1 MSTKIENAPKLKED
15 EETKNNDTISSEE
28 ENSENGD
35 GDQNDS
41 PKNNLAS
48 FVTTPY
54 ERVLSIINEAKA
66 FILSVSSTQQNLIN
80 GLEWAI
86 KIISS
91 HNLYTYE
98 FKEHEDTEDFK
109 QFVQF
114 VNSYNDVI
122 PTNKKPTGKK
132 SFLISSLDL
141 KRPSALKYAI
151 NIPIHNQIQ
160 KIEEEKNDEQSS
172 DIINNEKIKD
182 NPINIKKDNKDKNNK
197 MVLNTD
203 TNVKIKEIK
212 NKILN
217 KNNFETNKKNE
228 NKNNIKNKFNKHN
241 NTQTVLRNVNKN
253 KKETFSKLEKSENS
267 KIQKSAS
274 KINKSTRNFSF
285 RPEKKIKPL
294 SPIRQLKKTTK
305 NIITEKNITNTE
317 NNIAKSEK
325 KSTKTESNICNTE
338 KNINANDNI
347 LTPKEETKACS
358 HIKTHSSMDLSKS
371 TQIETD
377 NYKPSKSS
385 KVLKTFN
392 RLKSESFPVKSFNFL
407 KDDDKLEESPLNKS
421 FTKYSSNL
429 IENALIDINY
439 PPSRIL
445 EKTFNIFELKE
456 IIGQDNVLPIM
467 GKVILDSF
475 GLYSDD
481 IISTEKLDPFLVSIS
496 NQYHK
501 TTLYH
506 NSMHGADVT
515 QSLCLYFLNSNAE
528 EICQSLILDL
538 LGILIAAL
546 GHDLGHPGLTNPF
559 HINSSSEL
567 AITYNDVSCL
577 ENFHAST
584 LFKTIRNPDT
594 DIFEKL
600 SVQDYKAIR
609 KRMIGN
615 ILATDMVNHG
625 KIMTLIKSRIAI
637 NKAENKTK
645 FELLSGNEK
654 TKYEEQQSLFD
665 FLIHAADLAHN
676 TKLFNISL
684 KWVELLSE
692 EFWLQGDKEKSMNL
706 PVSFLCDRD
715 NYNIPQ
721 SQVGFI
727 KGFIIPT
734 FDCLV
739 DIFPSLKFTM
749 NNAKTNLKKWEKLA
763 SKGRL
768 KGWTPEKTKQVNYK
782 KKMILFS
789 SISSLNENNN
799 INIKSPMHKRKSGNV
814 NSLSHALQVKDAIK
828 ENNKENQEKNE
839 KKNKNAKNKVQRPNI
854 ILKSKNHDKKVN
866 LHKFQKFK

>member
-1 MSTKIENAPKLKED
+1 MQNQPKTKIITQEIPEEEN
-15 EETKNNDTISSEE
+15 KNTDLASEEE
-28 ENSENGD
+28 ENSENP
-35 GDQNDS
+35 DQDDS
-41 PKNNLAS
+41 PKMNLAS
-48 FVTTPY
+48 FITTPY
-54 ERVLSIINEAKA
+54 ERVLSIINEAKT
-66 FILSVSSTQQNLIN
+66 FILSVSSTQQELIK

-86 KIISS
+86 KVISS
-91 HNLYTYE
+91 HNLYAYE
-98 FKEHEDTEDFK
+98 LKDQEISKENEQSEDFK

-122 PTNKKPTGKK
+122 PTNKKQTGKGK
-132 SFLISSLDL
+132 SFLISSLNL
-141 KRPSALKYAI
+141 KRPSAFKYS
-151 NIPIHNQIQ
+151 IH
-160 KIEEEKNDEQSS
+160 KVEEEKEEKNEEDN
-172 DIINNEKIKD
+172 IINKNNEEKNSNAKNKINNNNNKD
-182 NPINIKKDNKDKNNK
+182 NNGKLTKSFQKLRNTGKNNK
-197 MVLNTD
+197 
-203 TNVKIKEIK
+203 KFIK
-212 NKILN
+212 LD
-217 KNNFETNKKNE
+217 
-228 NKNNIKNKFNKHN
+228 
-241 NTQTVLRNVNKN
+241 
-253 KKETFSKLEKSENS
+253 KSENS
-267 KIQKSAS
+267 KTQKVT
-274 KINKSTRNFSF
+274 KINNKSN
-285 RPEKKIKPL
+285 KKIKPL
-294 SPIRQLKKTTK
+294 SPIRAYRK
-305 NIITEKNITNTE
+305 NFIE
-317 NNIAKSEK
+317 
-325 KSTKTESNICNTE
+325 
-338 KNINANDNI
+338 NI
-347 LTPKEETKACS
+347 LTPKLVKEKEKEKEEKLEKKLSQSLPKNIMEKEKEKEIQKPQKA
-358 HIKTHSSMDLSKS
+358 IKTFKRMKTVSIGVKHAPNTFNAFKKEKSSN
-371 TQIETD
+371 IET
-377 NYKPSKSS
+377 SS
-385 KVLKTFN
+385 
-392 RLKSESFPVKSFNFL
+392 
-407 KDDDKLEESPLNKS
+407 LNKS

-429 IENALIDINY
+429 LENALMDINY
-439 PPSRIL
+439 PPSRII

-496 NQYHK
+496 NQYFK

-528 EICQSLILDL
+528 EICQSLVLDL

-577 ENFHAST
+577 ENFHASK
-584 LFKTIRNPDT
+584 LFRTIRNPET

-600 SVQDYKAIR
+600 SVQDYKTIR

-615 ILATDMVNHG
+615 ILATDMANHG
-625 KIMTLIKSRIAI
+625 KIMTVIKSRIAI

-654 TKYEEQQSLFD
+654 TKFEEQQSLFD

-715 NYNIPQ
+715 DYNIPQ

-739 DIFPSLKFTM
+739 NIFPSLKYSLD
-749 NNAKTNLKKWEKLA
+749 NGKTNLKKWEKLA
-763 SKGRL
+763 SKGRK

-789 SISSLNENNN
+789 AISSINENNE
-799 INIKSPMHKRKSGNV
+799 KVFKRRSGNV
-814 NSLSHALQVKDAIK
+814 NSLSHAFAVKENVKDANLK
-828 ENNKENQEKNE
+828 EIQEKSVD
-839 KKNKNAKNKVQRPNI
+839 KKFVMAKDGKSKIHKPNI
-854 ILKSKNHDKKVN
+854 IIKNKNHDKKVN
-866 LHKFQKFK
+866 IHKLQKFK

>member
-1 MSTKIENAPKLKED
+1 MASNIEDPTKENLEEEFKNIE
-15 EETKNNDTISSEE
+15 TISSEE
-28 ENSENGD
+28 EISENA
-35 GDQNDS
+35 DQNDS
-41 PKNNLAS
+41 PKNNIAS
-48 FVTTPY
+48 LITTPY

-66 FILSVSSTQQNLIN
+66 FILSVSSTQQNLVD

-86 KIISS
+86 KVISS

-98 FKEHEDTEDFK
+98 LKDHEENEDFK
-109 QFVQF
+109 QFQQF

-122 PTNKKPTGKK
+122 DIGKKPNEKK
-132 SFLISSLDL
+132 SFLVSSLNL
-141 KRPSALKYAI
+141 KRPNSFKYSL
-151 NIPIHNQIQ
+151 HR
-160 KIEEEKNDEQSS
+160 KEKEKEKEIEEEKDEDEEKNDKDKIDNIQS
-172 DIINNEKIKD
+172 N
-182 NPINIKKDNKDKNNK
+182 NPINTKILENNKDNKED
-197 MVLNTD
+197 
-203 TNVKIKEIK
+203 KIKSAEQNSKGK
-212 NKILN
+212 NTKI
-217 KNNFETNKKNE
+217 E
-228 NKNNIKNKFNKHN
+228 NKNNNNNKSNNIKSKFFKGSNNNIKNN
-241 NTQTVLRNVNKN
+241 NTQPTTVKNVVKN
-253 KKETFSKLEKSENS
+253 NMKKLLSKLEKSENS
-267 KIQKSAS
+267 KTEKNAKIKVKETSAFPKS
-274 KINKSTRNFSF
+274 
-285 RPEKKIKPL
+285 EKKNKIKAISPIKQLKKNIDNININTNVKPL
-294 SPIRQLKKTTK
+294 SPKI
-305 NIITEKNITNTE
+305 EF
-317 NNIAKSEK
+317 KS
-325 KSTKTESNICNTE
+325 KSQIQGF
-338 KNINANDNI
+338 NINN
-347 LTPKEETKACS
+347 
-358 HIKTHSSMDLSKS
+358 
-371 TQIETD
+371 
-377 NYKPSKSS
+377 SKSS
-385 KVLKTFN
+385 KVIKTFN
-392 RLKSESFPVKSFNFL
+392 RIKPEKISIKSSTGISNILKEENFQNF
-407 KDDDKLEESPLNKS
+407 ENIVLNKS
-421 FTKYSSNL
+421 FSKYSSNL
-429 IENALIDINY
+429 IESALTDINY
-439 PPSRIL
+439 PLGRIL

-481 IISTEKLDPFLVSIS
+481 IISTEKLDPFLVSVS
-496 NQYHK
+496 NQYLK

-528 EICQSLILDL
+528 EICQSLVLDL
-538 LGILIAAL
+538 LGILISAL
-546 GHDLGHPGLTNPF
+546 GHDLAHPGLTNPF

-577 ENFHAST
+577 ENFHTST
-584 LFKTIRNPDT
+584 LFRTIRKPET

-600 SVQDYKAIR
+600 SVPDYKAIR

-615 ILATDMVNHG
+615 ILATDMANHG

-654 TKYEEQQSLFD
+654 TKFEEQQSLFD

-684 KWVELLSE
+684 KWVELLTE

-715 NYNIPQ
+715 DYNIPQ

-739 DIFPSLKFTM
+739 DIFPTLKFTM
-749 NNAKTNLKKWEKLA
+749 NNAKTNLKRWERLV

-789 SISSLNENNN
+789 AILSNNEKNNVVN
-799 INIKSPMHKRKSGNV
+799 KTMFKRKSGNV
-814 NSLSHALQVKDAIK
+814 NSLSHALQVKEERK
-828 ENNKENQEKNE
+828 ENNKENPNE
-839 KKNKNAKNKVQRPNI
+839 KAEKKIKDGKNKIQRPNI
-854 ILKSKNHDKKVN
+854 IMKRKNNDKKVN
-866 LHKFQKFK
+866 IQRFNKFK

>member
-1 MSTKIENAPKLKED
+1 MKTDLDDNTKEKFQ
-15 EETKNNDTISSEE
+15 EETKQIESISSED
-28 ENSENGD
+28 ENSENN
-35 GDQNDS
+35 DQNDN

-48 FVTTPY
+48 FITTPY

-66 FILSVSSTQQNLIN
+66 FILSESSTQQNLVK

-86 KIISS
+86 KVISS

-98 FKEHEDTEDFK
+98 LKDHEENEEYK

-114 VNSYNDVI
+114 MNSYNDVI
-122 PTNKKPTGKK
+122 PTLKKPIGKK
-132 SFLISSLDL
+132 SFLFSSLYL
-141 KRPSALKYAI
+141 KRPTTFKYSI
-151 NIPIHNQIQ
+151 N
-160 KIEEEKNDEQSS
+160 KIEEEKQGDES
-172 DIINNEKIKD
+172 DDKIDKDKNKKINE
-182 NPINIKKDNKDKNNK
+182 NPINKDKNNNVNTTPNK
-197 MVLNTD
+197 KEIINTD
-203 TNVKIKEIK
+203 VNTA
-212 NKILN
+212 N
-217 KNNFETNKKNE
+217 KNNKEEKK
-228 NKNNIKNKFNKHN
+228 NKNNNKATKKKTELQEIRNKFFKNNINNLNNNNINKEI
-241 NTQTVLRNVNKN
+241 LRNLPKNNKQM
-253 KKETFSKLEKSENS
+253 KKLEKSENS
-267 KIQKSAS
+267 KTQKSSKNQAS
-274 KINKSTRNFSF
+274 QNNLPRS
-285 RPEKKIKPL
+285 EKKAKPL
-294 SPIRQLKKTTK
+294 SPIRQTKKS
-305 NIITEKNITNTE
+305 E
-317 NNIAKSEK
+317 NNV
-325 KSTKTESNICNTE
+325 
-338 KNINANDNI
+338 
-347 LTPKEETKACS
+347 LTPKSE
-358 HIKTHSSMDLSKS
+358 IKTKPFFSPNPKKTQSSK
-371 TQIETD
+371 EN
-377 NYKPSKSS
+377 NYFPKSS
-385 KVLKTFN
+385 KNIKTFHKMQT
-392 RLKSESFPVKSFNFL
+392 LKIPSKKLSEENPIN
-407 KDDDKLEESPLNKS
+407 LEEIPLNRS
-421 FTKYSSNL
+421 FTHYSSNL

-439 PPSRIL
+439 PPGRII

-475 GLYSDD
+475 GLYSDE
-481 IISTEKLDPFLVSIS
+481 IISKEKLDPFLVSIS
-496 NQYHK
+496 NQYYK

-528 EICQSLILDL
+528 EICQSLVLDL
-538 LGILIAAL
+538 LGILISAL

-577 ENFHAST
+577 ENFHASK
-584 LFKTIRNPDT
+584 LFRTIRNPET

-600 SVQDYKAIR
+600 SVQDYKTIR

-615 ILATDMVNHG
+615 ILATDMANHG

-654 TKYEEQQSLFD
+654 TKFEEQQSLFD

-727 KGFIIPT
+727 RGFIIPT
-734 FDCLV
+734 FDCLI

-749 NNAKTNLKKWEKLA
+749 DNAKTNLKKWEKLVC
-763 SKGRL
+763 KGRL

-789 SISSLNENNN
+789 AISSISENNN
-799 INIKSPMHKRKSGNV
+799 SNNIKMLKRKSGNV
-814 NSLSHALQVKDAIK
+814 NSLSHALQVKENNTK
-828 ENNKENQEKNE
+828 ENNKDITQNEKGD
-839 KKNKNAKNKVQRPNI
+839 KKNKDGKNKMQRPNI
-854 ILKSKNHDKKVN
+854 IMKSKNHDKKIN
-866 LHKFQKFK
+866 LHRLQKFK

>member
-1 MSTKIENAPKLKED
+1 MKTDLDDNTKEKFQ
-15 EETKNNDTISSEE
+15 EETKQIESISSED
-28 ENSENGD
+28 ENSENN
-35 GDQNDS
+35 DQNDN

-48 FVTTPY
+48 FITTPY

-66 FILSVSSTQQNLIN
+66 FILSVSSSQQNLVK

-86 KIISS
+86 KVISS

-98 FKEHEDTEDFK
+98 LKDHEENEEYK

-114 VNSYNDVI
+114 MNSYNDVI
-122 PTNKKPTGKK
+122 PTLKKPIGKK
-132 SFLISSLDL
+132 SFLFSSLYL
-141 KRPSALKYAI
+141 KRPTTFKYSI
-151 NIPIHNQIQ
+151 N
-160 KIEEEKNDEQSS
+160 KIEEEKQGDES
-172 DIINNEKIKD
+172 DDKIDKDKNKKINE
-182 NPINIKKDNKDKNNK
+182 NPINKDKNNNVNTTPNK
-197 MVLNTD
+197 KEIINTD
-203 TNVKIKEIK
+203 VNTA
-212 NKILN
+212 N
-217 KNNFETNKKNE
+217 KNNKEEKK
-228 NKNNIKNKFNKHN
+228 NKNNNKATKKKTKLQEIRNKFFKNNINNLNNNNINKEI
-241 NTQTVLRNVNKN
+241 LRNLPKNNKQM
-253 KKETFSKLEKSENS
+253 KKLEKSENS
-267 KIQKSAS
+267 KTQKSSKNQAS
-274 KINKSTRNFSF
+274 QNNLPRS
-285 RPEKKIKPL
+285 EKKAKPL
-294 SPIRQLKKTTK
+294 SPIRQTKKS
-305 NIITEKNITNTE
+305 E
-317 NNIAKSEK
+317 NNV
-325 KSTKTESNICNTE
+325 
-338 KNINANDNI
+338 
-347 LTPKEETKACS
+347 LTPKSE
-358 HIKTHSSMDLSKS
+358 IKTKPFFSPNPKKTQSSK
-371 TQIETD
+371 EN
-377 NYKPSKSS
+377 NYFPKSS
-385 KVLKTFN
+385 KNIKTFHKMQT
-392 RLKSESFPVKSFNFL
+392 LKIPSKKLSEENPIN
-407 KDDDKLEESPLNKS
+407 LEESPLNRS
-421 FTKYSSNL
+421 FTHYSSNL

-439 PPSRIL
+439 PPGRII

-475 GLYSDD
+475 GLYSDE
-481 IISTEKLDPFLVSIS
+481 IISKEKLDPFLVSIS
-496 NQYHK
+496 NQYFK

-528 EICQSLILDL
+528 EICQSLVLDL
-538 LGILIAAL
+538 LGILISAL

-577 ENFHAST
+577 ENFHASK
-584 LFKTIRNPDT
+584 LFRTIRNPET

-600 SVQDYKAIR
+600 SVQDYKTIR

-615 ILATDMVNHG
+615 ILATDMANHG

-654 TKYEEQQSLFD
+654 TKFEEQQSLFD

-715 NYNIPQ
+715 SYNIPQ

-727 KGFIIPT
+727 RGFIIPT
-734 FDCLV
+734 FDCLI

-749 NNAKTNLKKWEKLA
+749 DNAKTNLKKWEKLVC
-763 SKGRL
+763 KGRL

-789 SISSLNENNN
+789 AISSISENNN
-799 INIKSPMHKRKSGNV
+799 SNNIKMLKRKSGNV
-814 NSLSHALQVKDAIK
+814 NSLSHALQVKENNTK
-828 ENNKENQEKNE
+828 ENNKDITQNEKGD
-839 KKNKNAKNKVQRPNI
+839 KKNKDGKNKMQRPNI
-854 ILKSKNHDKKVN
+854 IMKSKNHDKKIN
-866 LHKFQKFK
+866 LHRLQKFK

>member
-1 MSTKIENAPKLKED
+1 MQNKLIKEELNKQKEEENL
-15 EETKNNDTISSEE
+15 NNDLPSSEE
-28 ENSENGD
+28 ENSEKD
-35 GDQNDS
+35 DQEDS
-41 PKNNLAS
+41 PKMNLAS
-48 FVTTPY
+48 FITTPY

-66 FILSVSSTQQNLIN
+66 FILSVSTTQQNLIK

-86 KIISS
+86 KVISS
-91 HNLYTYE
+91 HNLYAYE
-98 FKEHEDTEDFK
+98 LKDQESSKDNEANEDFK

-122 PTNKKPTGKK
+122 PTKTNEKKGK
-132 SFLISSLDL
+132 SFLLSSNL
-141 KRPSALKYAI
+141 KRPTAFKY
-151 NIPIHNQIQ
+151 NIS
-160 KIEEEKNDEQSS
+160 KIEEEKSVIKEENIE
-172 DIINNEKIKD
+172 NE
-182 NPINIKKDNKDKNNK
+182 KDNKDDTNTKNNK
-197 MVLNTD
+197 NIED
-203 TNVKIKEIK
+203 KSSNVKIHKSKSNNDSSMNNNKITKSFQKLRNNRKSNNKLIK
-212 NKILN
+212 NDKSEFS
-217 KNNFETNKKNE
+217 KTQKTNKIVKP
-228 NKNNIKNKFNKHN
+228 
-241 NTQTVLRNVNKN
+241 T
-253 KKETFSKLEKSENS
+253 
-267 KIQKSAS
+267 
-274 KINKSTRNFSF
+274 
-285 RPEKKIKPL
+285 KKIKPF
-294 SPIRQLKKTTK
+294 SPIRNIKKTIF
-305 NIITEKNITNTE
+305 NV
-317 NNIAKSEK
+317 
-325 KSTKTESNICNTE
+325 
-338 KNINANDNI
+338 
-347 LTPKEETKACS
+347 LTPKNEKVEAKLIRATS
-358 HIKTHSSMDLSKS
+358 QGQSRERIKVEAPIQKGGKGVKS
-371 TQIETD
+371 
-377 NYKPSKSS
+377 
-385 KVLKTFN
+385 FN
-392 RLKSESFPVKSFNFL
+392 RLKTENIGGKNSLNNL
-407 KDDDKLEESPLNKS
+407 KKEKPIDFEHISLNKS

-429 IENALIDINY
+429 LENALIDINY
-439 PPSRIL
+439 PPSRII

-475 GLYSDD
+475 GLYSDE

-496 NQYHK
+496 NQYYK

-528 EICQSLILDL
+528 EICQSLVLDL

-577 ENFHAST
+577 ENFHTSK
-584 LFKTIRNPDT
+584 LFRTIRNPET

-600 SVQDYKAIR
+600 SVQDYKTIR

-615 ILATDMVNHG
+615 ILSTDMANHG
-625 KIMTLIKSRIAI
+625 KIMTVIKSRIAI

-654 TKYEEQQSLFD
+654 TKFEEQQSLFD
-665 FLIHAADLAHN
+665 FLIHSADLAHN

-715 NYNIPQ
+715 NYNIPN

-734 FDCLV
+734 FDCLIN
-739 DIFPSLKFTM
+739 IFPSLKYTM
-749 NNAKTNLKKWEKLA
+749 DNAKTNLKKWEKLA
-763 SKGRL
+763 AKGRK

-789 SISSLNENNN
+789 AINSINEYNEK
-799 INIKSPMHKRKSGNV
+799 IFKRKSGNV
-814 NSLSHALQVKDAIK
+814 NSLSHALQVKEYGKDNSEPQEK
-828 ENNKENQEKNE
+828 TEDKKNNKDG
-839 KKNKNAKNKVQRPNI
+839 KNKIKKPNI
-854 ILKSKNHDKKVN
+854 IIKNKNHDKKVSVYK
-866 LHKFQKFK
+866 LQKYK

>member
-1 MSTKIENAPKLKED
+1 MKTDLDDNTKEKFQEEMKQIE
-15 EETKNNDTISSEE
+15 TISSED
-28 ENSENGD
+28 ENSENN
-35 GDQNDS
+35 DQNDN

-48 FVTTPY
+48 FITTPY

-66 FILSVSSTQQNLIN
+66 FILSVSSTQQNLVK

-86 KIISS
+86 KVISS

-98 FKEHEDTEDFK
+98 LKDHEENEEYK

-114 VNSYNDVI
+114 MNSYNDVI
-122 PTNKKPTGKK
+122 PTLKKPIGKK
-132 SFLISSLDL
+132 SFLFSSLYL
-141 KRPSALKYAI
+141 KRPTTFKYSI
-151 NIPIHNQIQ
+151 N
-160 KIEEEKNDEQSS
+160 KIEEEKQGDES
-172 DIINNEKIKD
+172 DDKIDKDKNKKINE
-182 NPINIKKDNKDKNNK
+182 NPINKDKNNN
-197 MVLNTD
+197 VNTTPD
-203 TNVKIKEIK
+203 KKEILHTDV
-212 NKILN
+212 NTAN
-217 KNNFETNKKNE
+217 KNNKEEKK
-228 NKNNIKNKFNKHN
+228 NKNNNKATKKKTELQEIRNKFFKNNINNLNNNNINKEI
-241 NTQTVLRNVNKN
+241 LRNLPKNNKQM
-253 KKETFSKLEKSENS
+253 KKLEKSENS
-267 KIQKSAS
+267 KTQKSSKNQAS
-274 KINKSTRNFSF
+274 QNNLPRS
-285 RPEKKIKPL
+285 EKKAKPL
-294 SPIRQLKKTTK
+294 SPIRQTKKS
-305 NIITEKNITNTE
+305 E
-317 NNIAKSEK
+317 NNV
-325 KSTKTESNICNTE
+325 
-338 KNINANDNI
+338 
-347 LTPKEETKACS
+347 LTPKSE
-358 HIKTHSSMDLSKS
+358 IKTKPFFSPNPKKTQSSK
-371 TQIETD
+371 EN
-377 NYKPSKSS
+377 NYFPKSS
-385 KVLKTFN
+385 KNIKTFHKMQT
-392 RLKSESFPVKSFNFL
+392 LKIPSKKLSEENPIN
-407 KDDDKLEESPLNKS
+407 LEESPLNRS
-421 FTKYSSNL
+421 FTHYSSNL

-439 PPSRIL
+439 PPGRII

-475 GLYSDD
+475 GLYSDE
-481 IISTEKLDPFLVSIS
+481 IISKEKLDPFLVSIS
-496 NQYHK
+496 NQYYK

-528 EICQSLILDL
+528 EICQSLVLDL
-538 LGILIAAL
+538 LGILISAL

-577 ENFHAST
+577 ENFHASK
-584 LFKTIRNPDT
+584 LFRTIRNPET

-600 SVQDYKAIR
+600 SVQDYKTIR

-615 ILATDMVNHG
+615 ILATDMANHG

-654 TKYEEQQSLFD
+654 TKFEEQQSLFD

-727 KGFIIPT
+727 RGFIIPT
-734 FDCLV
+734 FDCLI

-749 NNAKTNLKKWEKLA
+749 DNAKTNLKKWEKLVC
-763 SKGRL
+763 KGRL

-789 SISSLNENNN
+789 AISSISENNN
-799 INIKSPMHKRKSGNV
+799 SNNIKMLKRKSGNV
-814 NSLSHALQVKDAIK
+814 NSLSHALQVKENNTK
-828 ENNKENQEKNE
+828 ENNKDITQNE
-839 KKNKNAKNKVQRPNI
+839 KGDKKNNKDGKSKMQRPNI
-854 ILKSKNHDKKVN
+854 IMKTKNHDKKIN
-866 LHKFQKFK
+866 LHRLQKFK

>member
-1 MSTKIENAPKLKED
+1 MQNKLIKEGLNKQKEEENL
-15 EETKNNDTISSEE
+15 NNDLPSSEE
-28 ENSENGD
+28 ENSEKD
-35 GDQNDS
+35 DQEDS
-41 PKNNLAS
+41 PKMNLAS
-48 FVTTPY
+48 FITTPY

-66 FILSVSSTQQNLIN
+66 FILSVSTTQQNLIK

-86 KIISS
+86 KVISS
-91 HNLYTYE
+91 HNLYAYE
-98 FKEHEDTEDFK
+98 LKDQESSKDNEANEDFK

-122 PTNKKPTGKK
+122 PTKTNEKKGK
-132 SFLISSLDL
+132 SFLLSSNL
-141 KRPSALKYAI
+141 KRPTAFKY
-151 NIPIHNQIQ
+151 NIS
-160 KIEEEKNDEQSS
+160 KIEEEKSVIKEENIE
-172 DIINNEKIKD
+172 NE
-182 NPINIKKDNKDKNNK
+182 KDNKDDTNTKNNK
-197 MVLNTD
+197 NIED
-203 TNVKIKEIK
+203 KSSNVKIHKSKSNNDSSMNNNKITKSFQKLRNNRKSNNKLIK
-212 NKILN
+212 NDKSEFS
-217 KNNFETNKKNE
+217 KTQKTNKIVKP
-228 NKNNIKNKFNKHN
+228 
-241 NTQTVLRNVNKN
+241 T
-253 KKETFSKLEKSENS
+253 
-267 KIQKSAS
+267 
-274 KINKSTRNFSF
+274 
-285 RPEKKIKPL
+285 KKIKPF
-294 SPIRQLKKTTK
+294 SPIRNIKKTIF
-305 NIITEKNITNTE
+305 NV
-317 NNIAKSEK
+317 
-325 KSTKTESNICNTE
+325 
-338 KNINANDNI
+338 
-347 LTPKEETKACS
+347 LTPKNEKVESKLIRATS
-358 HIKTHSSMDLSKS
+358 QGQSRERIKVEAPIQKGGKGVKS
-371 TQIETD
+371 
-377 NYKPSKSS
+377 
-385 KVLKTFN
+385 FN
-392 RLKSESFPVKSFNFL
+392 RLKTENIGGKNSLNNL
-407 KDDDKLEESPLNKS
+407 KKEKPIDFEHISLNKS

-429 IENALIDINY
+429 LENALIDINY
-439 PPSRIL
+439 PPSRII

-475 GLYSDD
+475 GLYSDE

-496 NQYHK
+496 NQYYK

-528 EICQSLILDL
+528 EICQSLVLDL

-577 ENFHAST
+577 ENFHTSK
-584 LFKTIRNPDT
+584 LFRTIRNPET

-600 SVQDYKAIR
+600 SVQDYKTIR

-615 ILATDMVNHG
+615 ILSTDMANHG
-625 KIMTLIKSRIAI
+625 KIMTVIKSRIAI

-654 TKYEEQQSLFD
+654 TKFEEQQSLFD
-665 FLIHAADLAHN
+665 FLIHSADLAHN

-715 NYNIPQ
+715 NYNIPN

-734 FDCLV
+734 FDCLIN
-739 DIFPSLKFTM
+739 IFPSLKYTM
-749 NNAKTNLKKWEKLA
+749 DNAKTNLKKWEKLA
-763 SKGRL
+763 AKGRK

-789 SISSLNENNN
+789 AINSINEYNEK
-799 INIKSPMHKRKSGNV
+799 IFKRKSGNV
-814 NSLSHALQVKDAIK
+814 NSLSHALQVKEYGKDNSEPQEK
-828 ENNKENQEKNE
+828 TEDKKNNKDG
-839 KKNKNAKNKVQRPNI
+839 KNKIKKPNI
-854 ILKSKNHDKKVN
+854 IIKNKNHDKKVSVYK
-866 LHKFQKFK
+866 LQKYK

>member
-1 MSTKIENAPKLKED
+1 MKSKTEDPTKEQFQEEMKIIE
-15 EETKNNDTISSEE
+15 TISSEE

-35 GDQNDS
+35 QNDS
-41 PKNNLAS
+41 PKNNIAS
-48 FVTTPY
+48 FITTPY
-54 ERVLSIINEAKA
+54 ERVLSIVNEAKA
-66 FILSVSSTQQNLIN
+66 FILSVSSTQQNLIK

-86 KIISS
+86 KVISS

-98 FKEHEDTEDFK
+98 LKDHEENEDFK
-109 QFVQF
+109 QFQQF

-122 PTNKKPTGKK
+122 DMNKNKGGKK
-132 SFLISSLDL
+132 SFLVSSLNL
-141 KRPSALKYAI
+141 KRPSAFKYSI
-151 NIPIHNQIQ
+151 S
-160 KIEEEKNDEQSS
+160 KIEEEKYNDKDKDKNVQNKLDKEQ
-172 DIINNEKIKD
+172 NN
-182 NPINIKKDNKDKNNK
+182 NPINISNNIKEKNNKDKE
-197 MVLNTD
+197 D
-203 TNVKIKEIK
+203 K
-212 NKILN
+212 NKKVN
-217 KNNFETNKKNE
+217 KNNEEKNSKTE
-228 NKNNIKNKFNKHN
+228 NKNSNNKNTNNKNTNIKNKLYKGNDSNHHHHSL
-241 NTQTVLRNVNKN
+241 LRNIHQKMLA
-253 KKETFSKLEKSENS
+253 KLSNTENS
-267 KIQKSAS
+267 NTQKSA
-274 KINKSTRNFSF
+274 
-285 RPEKKIKPL
+285 KIKN
-294 SPIRQLKKTTK
+294 S
-305 NIITEKNITNTE
+305 NIISKT
-317 NNIAKSEK
+317 EK
-325 KSTKTESNICNTE
+325 KSKPSSPIKQIKKNVNNININTE
-338 KNINANDNI
+338 VKA
-347 LTPKEETKACS
+347 LSPKSEFK
-358 HIKTHSSMDLSKS
+358 SKS
-371 TQIETD
+371 VIQKD
-377 NYKPSKSS
+377 NLNFSKSS
-385 KVLKTFN
+385 KVMKSFN
-392 RLKSESFPVKSFNFL
+392 PVKSDKKSRKSSTGISNIL
-407 KDDDKLEESPLNKS
+407 KEEDLVNLENIALNKS
-421 FTKYSSNL
+421 FSKYSSNL
-429 IENALIDINY
+429 IENALSDINY
-439 PPSRIL
+439 PLGRIL

-481 IISTEKLDPFLVSIS
+481 IISTEKLDPFLVSVS
-496 NQYHK
+496 NQYFK

-528 EICQSLILDL
+528 EICQSLVLDL
-538 LGILIAAL
+538 LGILISAL

-567 AITYNDVSCL
+567 AITYNDISCL
-577 ENFHAST
+577 ENFHTST
-584 LFKTIRNPDT
+584 LFRTIRKPET

-600 SVQDYKAIR
+600 SVQDYKTIR

-654 TKYEEQQSLFD
+654 TKFEEQQSLFD

-715 NYNIPQ
+715 SYNIPQ

-749 NNAKTNLKKWEKLA
+749 DNAKTNLKRWEKLV

-768 KGWTPEKTKQVNYK
+768 KGWTPEKNKQVNYK

-789 SISSLNENNN
+789 AILSKNENNSVVN
-799 INIKSPMHKRKSGNV
+799 KKMFKRKSGNV
-814 NSLSHALQVKDAIK
+814 NSLSHALQVKEEGKDNA
-828 ENNKENQEKNE
+828 NKDIQKEKNE
-839 KKNKNAKNKVQRPNI
+839 KKIRDGKNKIQKPNI
-854 ILKSKNHDKKVN
+854 IMKSKNHDKKVN
-866 LHKFQKFK
+866 IHRLSKFK

>member
-1 MSTKIENAPKLKED
+1 MQNKLIKEGLNKQKEEENL
-15 EETKNNDTISSEE
+15 NNDLPSSEE
-28 ENSENGD
+28 ENSEKD
-35 GDQNDS
+35 DQEDS
-41 PKNNLAS
+41 PKMNLAS
-48 FVTTPY
+48 FITTPY

-66 FILSVSSTQQNLIN
+66 FILSVSTTQQNLIK

-86 KIISS
+86 KVISS
-91 HNLYTYE
+91 HNLYAYE
-98 FKEHEDTEDFK
+98 LKDQESSKDNEANEDFK

-122 PTNKKPTGKK
+122 PTKTNEKKGK
-132 SFLISSLDL
+132 SFLLSSNL
-141 KRPSALKYAI
+141 KRPTAFKYNI
-151 NIPIHNQIQ
+151 N
-160 KIEEEKNDEQSS
+160 KIEEEKSVIKEENIE
-172 DIINNEKIKD
+172 NE
-182 NPINIKKDNKDKNNK
+182 KDNKDDTNTKNNK
-197 MVLNTD
+197 NIED
-203 TNVKIKEIK
+203 KSSNVKIHKSKSNNDSSMNNNKITKSFQKLRNNRKSNNKLIK
-212 NKILN
+212 NDKSEFS
-217 KNNFETNKKNE
+217 KTQKTNKIVKP
-228 NKNNIKNKFNKHN
+228 
-241 NTQTVLRNVNKN
+241 T
-253 KKETFSKLEKSENS
+253 
-267 KIQKSAS
+267 
-274 KINKSTRNFSF
+274 
-285 RPEKKIKPL
+285 KKIKPF
-294 SPIRQLKKTTK
+294 SPIRNIKKTIF
-305 NIITEKNITNTE
+305 NV
-317 NNIAKSEK
+317 
-325 KSTKTESNICNTE
+325 
-338 KNINANDNI
+338 
-347 LTPKEETKACS
+347 LTPKNEKVEAKLIRATS
-358 HIKTHSSMDLSKS
+358 QSQSRERIKVEAPIQKGGKGVKS
-371 TQIETD
+371 
-377 NYKPSKSS
+377 
-385 KVLKTFN
+385 FN
-392 RLKSESFPVKSFNFL
+392 RLKTENIGGKNNLNSLNNL
-407 KDDDKLEESPLNKS
+407 KKEKPIDFEHISLNKS

-429 IENALIDINY
+429 LENALIDINY
-439 PPSRIL
+439 PPSRII

-475 GLYSDD
+475 GLYSDE

-496 NQYHK
+496 NQYYK

-528 EICQSLILDL
+528 EICQSLVLDL

-577 ENFHAST
+577 ENFHTSK
-584 LFKTIRNPDT
+584 LFRTIRNPET

-600 SVQDYKAIR
+600 SVQDYKTIR

-615 ILATDMVNHG
+615 ILSTDMANHG
-625 KIMTLIKSRIAI
+625 KIMTVIKSRIAI

-654 TKYEEQQSLFD
+654 TKFEEQQSLFD
-665 FLIHAADLAHN
+665 FLIHSADLAHN

-715 NYNIPQ
+715 NYNIPN

-734 FDCLV
+734 FDCLIN
-739 DIFPSLKFTM
+739 IFPSLKYTM
-749 NNAKTNLKKWEKLA
+749 DNAKTNLKKWEKLA
-763 SKGRL
+763 AKGRK

-789 SISSLNENNN
+789 AINSINEYNEK
-799 INIKSPMHKRKSGNV
+799 IFKRKSGNV
-814 NSLSHALQVKDAIK
+814 NSLSHALQVKEYGKDNSEPQEK
-828 ENNKENQEKNE
+828 TEDKKNNKDG
-839 KKNKNAKNKVQRPNI
+839 KNKIKKPNI
-854 ILKSKNHDKKVN
+854 IIKNKNHDKKVSVYK
-866 LHKFQKFK
+866 LQKYK

>member
-1 MSTKIENAPKLKED
+1 MQNKMNKKVSEKENQ
-15 EETKNNDTISSEE
+15 EEENKNGEIPSSDE
-28 ENSENGD
+28 ENSENSNQD
-35 GDQNDS
+35 DS
-41 PKNNLAS
+41 PKVNIAS
-48 FVTTPY
+48 FITTPY
-54 ERVLSIINEAKA
+54 ERVLSIINEAKT
-66 FILSVSSTQQNLIN
+66 FILSVSSSQQTLIK

-86 KIISS
+86 KVISS

-98 FKEHEDTEDFK
+98 LKEQEIPKDNEQSEDFK

-122 PTNKKPTGKK
+122 DTKQNVNINKGKGQ
-132 SFLISSLDL
+132 SFLISSLNL
-141 KRPSALKYAI
+141 KRPSALKFNSHKVEEI
-151 NIPIHNQIQ
+151 KEKPNEENKEKDNSIRNSDDT
-160 KIEEEKNDEQSS
+160 KNKNNEEKN
-172 DIINNEKIKD
+172 IN
-182 NPINIKKDNKDKNNK
+182 KKTKLNTGNTEVGKNQTTKSFQKLRNAAKKNNK
-197 MVLNTD
+197 
-203 TNVKIKEIK
+203 II
-212 NKILN
+212 
-217 KNNFETNKKNE
+217 
-228 NKNNIKNKFNKHN
+228 
-241 NTQTVLRNVNKN
+241 
-253 KKETFSKLEKSENS
+253 KLEKTENS
-267 KIQKSAS
+267 KTQ
-274 KINKSTRNFSF
+274 KINKSIRTSN
-285 RPEKKIKPL
+285 KKIKPF
-294 SPIRQLKKTTK
+294 SPIRAIKKNIYNVLTPTHEKNEAKIKDKKLSQSVTRDFLKKENK
-305 NIITEKNITNTE
+305 EMNI
-317 NNIAKSEK
+317 
-325 KSTKTESNICNTE
+325 
-338 KNINANDNI
+338 
-347 LTPKEETKACS
+347 PKET
-358 HIKTHSSMDLSKS
+358 
-371 TQIETD
+371 
-377 NYKPSKSS
+377 

-392 RLKSESFPVKSFNFL
+392 RLKSENIGMKNISNSLNLLKYSKSSN
-407 KDDDKLEESPLNKS
+407 LESDSLNRS

-429 IENALIDINY
+429 LENALIDINY
-439 PPSRIL
+439 PPSRIV

-496 NQYHK
+496 NQYYK

-506 NSMHGADVT
+506 NMMHGADVT

-528 EICQSLILDL
+528 EICQSLVLDL

-567 AITYNDVSCL
+567 AITYNDISCL
-577 ENFHAST
+577 ENYHASK
-584 LFKTIRNPDT
+584 LFRTIRNPET

-600 SVQDYKAIR
+600 SVQDYKTIR
-609 KRMIGN
+609 KRMVGN
-615 ILATDMVNHG
+615 ILATDMANHG
-625 KIMTLIKSRIAI
+625 KIMTVIKSRISI

-654 TKYEEQQSLFD
+654 TKFEEQQSLFD

-734 FDCLV
+734 FDCL
-739 DIFPSLKFTM
+739 INLFPSLKYTM
-749 NNAKTNLKKWEKLA
+749 DNAKTNLKKWEKLA
-763 SKGRL
+763 AKGRK

-789 SISSLNENNN
+789 AINSINESSE
-799 INIKSPMHKRKSGNV
+799 KVFKRRSGNV
-814 NSLSHALQVKDAIK
+814 NSLSHALQVKDNKKDNMK
-828 ENNKENQEKNE
+828 EIEEKDEENEDK
-839 KKNKNAKNKVQRPNI
+839 KYKDGKNKIKRPNI
-854 ILKSKNHDKKVN
+854 IIKNKNHDKKVSI
-866 LHKFQKFK
+866 HKLQKFK

>member
-1 MSTKIENAPKLKED
+1 MKTDLDDNTKEKFQEEMKQIE
-15 EETKNNDTISSEE
+15 TISSED
-28 ENSENGD
+28 ENSENN
-35 GDQNDS
+35 DQNDN

-48 FVTTPY
+48 FITTPY

-66 FILSVSSTQQNLIN
+66 FILSESSTQQNLVK

-86 KIISS
+86 KVISS

-98 FKEHEDTEDFK
+98 LKDHEENEEYK

-114 VNSYNDVI
+114 MNSYNDVI
-122 PTNKKPTGKK
+122 PTLKKPIGKK
-132 SFLISSLDL
+132 SFLFSSLNL
-141 KRPSALKYAI
+141 KRPTTFKYSI
-151 NIPIHNQIQ
+151 N
-160 KIEEEKNDEQSS
+160 KIEEEKLGDES
-172 DIINNEKIKD
+172 DDKVDKDKNKKINENPIIKD
-182 NPINIKKDNKDKNNK
+182 NNNNANTTPDKKEILLTDVNTANKNNK
-197 MVLNTD
+197 EE
-203 TNVKIKEIK
+203 KK
-212 NKILN
+212 N
-217 KNNFETNKKNE
+217 KNNNKATKKKTELQEIRNKFF
-228 NKNNIKNKFNKHN
+228 KNNINNLNNNNINKEI
-241 NTQTVLRNVNKN
+241 LRNLPKNNKQM
-253 KKETFSKLEKSENS
+253 KKLEKSENS
-267 KIQKSAS
+267 KTQKYSKNQAS
-274 KINKSTRNFSF
+274 QNNLPRS
-285 RPEKKIKPL
+285 EKKAKPL
-294 SPIRQLKKTTK
+294 SPIRQTKKS
-305 NIITEKNITNTE
+305 E
-317 NNIAKSEK
+317 NNV
-325 KSTKTESNICNTE
+325 
-338 KNINANDNI
+338 
-347 LTPKEETKACS
+347 LTPKSE
-358 HIKTHSSMDLSKS
+358 IKTKPFFSPNPKKTQSSK
-371 TQIETD
+371 EN
-377 NYKPSKSS
+377 NYFPKSS
-385 KVLKTFN
+385 KNIKTFHKMQT
-392 RLKSESFPVKSFNFL
+392 LKIPSKKLSEENPIN
-407 KDDDKLEESPLNKS
+407 LEEGPLNRS
-421 FTKYSSNL
+421 FTHYSSNL

-439 PPSRIL
+439 PPGRII

-475 GLYSDD
+475 GLYSDE
-481 IISTEKLDPFLVSIS
+481 IISKEKLDPFLVSIS
-496 NQYHK
+496 NQYYK

-528 EICQSLILDL
+528 EICQSLVLDL
-538 LGILIAAL
+538 LGILISAL

-577 ENFHAST
+577 ENFHASK
-584 LFKTIRNPDT
+584 LFRTIRNPET

-600 SVQDYKAIR
+600 SVQDYKTIR

-615 ILATDMVNHG
+615 ILATDMANHG

-654 TKYEEQQSLFD
+654 TKFEEQQSLFD

-727 KGFIIPT
+727 RGFIIPT
-734 FDCLV
+734 FDCLI

-749 NNAKTNLKKWEKLA
+749 DNAKTNLKKWEKLVC
-763 SKGRL
+763 KGRL

-789 SISSLNENNN
+789 AISSISENNN
-799 INIKSPMHKRKSGNV
+799 SNNIKMLKRKSGNV
-814 NSLSHALQVKDAIK
+814 NSLSHALQVKENNTK
-828 ENNKENQEKNE
+828 ENNKDITQNEKGD
-839 KKNKNAKNKVQRPNI
+839 KKNKDGKNKMQRPNI
-854 ILKSKNHDKKVN
+854 IMKSKNHDKKIN
-866 LHKFQKFK
+866 LHRLQKFK

>member
-1 MSTKIENAPKLKED
+1 MKTDLDDNTKEKFQ
-15 EETKNNDTISSEE
+15 EETKQIESISSED
-28 ENSENGD
+28 ENSENN
-35 GDQNDS
+35 DQNDN

-48 FVTTPY
+48 FITTPY

-66 FILSVSSTQQNLIN
+66 FILSVSSSQQNLVK

-86 KIISS
+86 KVISS

-98 FKEHEDTEDFK
+98 LKDHEENEEYK

-114 VNSYNDVI
+114 MNSYNDVI
-122 PTNKKPTGKK
+122 PTLKKPIGKK
-132 SFLISSLDL
+132 SFLFSSLYL
-141 KRPSALKYAI
+141 KRPTTFKYSI
-151 NIPIHNQIQ
+151 N
-160 KIEEEKNDEQSS
+160 KIEEEKQGDES
-172 DIINNEKIKD
+172 DDKIDKDKNKKINE
-182 NPINIKKDNKDKNNK
+182 NPINKDKNNNVNTTPNK
-197 MVLNTD
+197 KEIINTD
-203 TNVKIKEIK
+203 VNTA
-212 NKILN
+212 N
-217 KNNFETNKKNE
+217 KNNKEEKK
-228 NKNNIKNKFNKHN
+228 NKNNNKATKKKTKLQEIRNKFFKNNINNLNNNNINKEI
-241 NTQTVLRNVNKN
+241 LRNLPKNNKQM
-253 KKETFSKLEKSENS
+253 KKLEKSENS
-267 KIQKSAS
+267 KTQKSSKNQAS
-274 KINKSTRNFSF
+274 QNNLPRS
-285 RPEKKIKPL
+285 EKKAKPL
-294 SPIRQLKKTTK
+294 SPIRQTKKS
-305 NIITEKNITNTE
+305 E
-317 NNIAKSEK
+317 NNV
-325 KSTKTESNICNTE
+325 
-338 KNINANDNI
+338 
-347 LTPKEETKACS
+347 LTPKSE
-358 HIKTHSSMDLSKS
+358 IKTKPFFSPNPKKTQSSK
-371 TQIETD
+371 EN
-377 NYKPSKSS
+377 NYFPKSS
-385 KVLKTFN
+385 KNIKTFHKMQT
-392 RLKSESFPVKSFNFL
+392 LKIPSKKLSEENPIN
-407 KDDDKLEESPLNKS
+407 LEEIPLNRS
-421 FTKYSSNL
+421 FTHYSSNL

-439 PPSRIL
+439 PPGRII

-475 GLYSDD
+475 GLYSDE
-481 IISTEKLDPFLVSIS
+481 IISKEKLDPFLVSIS
-496 NQYHK
+496 NQYYK

-528 EICQSLILDL
+528 EICQSLVLDL
-538 LGILIAAL
+538 LGILISAL

-577 ENFHAST
+577 ENFHASK
-584 LFKTIRNPDT
+584 LFRTIRNPET

-600 SVQDYKAIR
+600 SVQDYKTIR

-615 ILATDMVNHG
+615 ILATDMANHG

-654 TKYEEQQSLFD
+654 TKFEEQQSLFD

-715 NYNIPQ
+715 SYNIPQ

-727 KGFIIPT
+727 RGFIIPT
-734 FDCLV
+734 FDCLI

-749 NNAKTNLKKWEKLA
+749 DNAKTNLKKWEKLVC
-763 SKGRL
+763 KGRL

-789 SISSLNENNN
+789 AISSISENNN
-799 INIKSPMHKRKSGNV
+799 SNNIKMLKRKSGNV
-814 NSLSHALQVKDAIK
+814 NSLSHALQVKENNTK
-828 ENNKENQEKNE
+828 ENNKDITQNEKGD
-839 KKNKNAKNKVQRPNI
+839 KKNKDGKNKMQRPNI
-854 ILKSKNHDKKVN
+854 IMKSKNHDKKIN
-866 LHKFQKFK
+866 LHRLQKFK

>member
-1 MSTKIENAPKLKED
+1 MQNKFNKEELNKIKQEEENI
-15 EETKNNDTISSEE
+15 NNDIPSSDE
-28 ENSENGD
+28 ENSEIN
-35 GDQNDS
+35 DQEDTHKINM
-41 PKNNLAS
+41 AS
-48 FVTTPY
+48 FITTPY

-66 FILSVSSTQQNLIN
+66 FILSVSSTQQKLIK
-80 GLEWAI
+80 GLEWVI
-86 KIISS
+86 KVISS

-98 FKEHEDTEDFK
+98 LKDQDLSKDNEENENFK
-109 QFVQF
+109 QFLQF

-122 PTNKKPTGKK
+122 PAKTNEKKGK
-132 SFLISSLDL
+132 SVLFSSLNL
-141 KRPSALKYAI
+141 KRPTAFKY
-151 NIPIHNQIQ
+151 NIS
-160 KIEEEKNDEQSS
+160 KIEEEKSMINEEKNEKENEKEKINTNPRNSK
-172 DIINNEKIKD
+172 NNEDKISNIKINVTNGKNNTNSNNKLTKSFQKLRNYKKNNKFIKNLKTETSKTQKINKGIKYPQKIKPFS
-182 NPINIKKDNKDKNNK
+182 PIRNIKK
-197 MVLNTD
+197 T
-203 TNVKIKEIK
+203 
-212 NKILN
+212 
-217 KNNFETNKKNE
+217 
-228 NKNNIKNKFNKHN
+228 
-241 NTQTVLRNVNKN
+241 
-253 KKETFSKLEKSENS
+253 SY
-267 KIQKSAS
+267 
-274 KINKSTRNFSF
+274 
-285 RPEKKIKPL
+285 
-294 SPIRQLKKTTK
+294 
-305 NIITEKNITNTE
+305 
-317 NNIAKSEK
+317 
-325 KSTKTESNICNTE
+325 
-338 KNINANDNI
+338 NI
-347 LTPKEETKACS
+347 LTPKNEKNEIKLKDRAASKSPYKEIIKIESTATKAG
-358 HIKTHSSMDLSKS
+358 
-371 TQIETD
+371 
-377 NYKPSKSS
+377 
-385 KVLKTFN
+385 KVLKSFK
-392 RLKSESFPVKSFNFL
+392 RLKTENIGIKNINNLNSLNLLKKEKSIDF
-407 KDDDKLEESPLNKS
+407 EHISLNKS

-429 IENALIDINY
+429 LENALLDINY
-439 PPSRIL
+439 PPSRII

-475 GLYSDD
+475 GLYSDE

-496 NQYHK
+496 NQYYK

-528 EICQSLILDL
+528 EICQSLVLDL

-577 ENFHAST
+577 ENFHASK
-584 LFKTIRNPDT
+584 LFRTIRNPQT

-600 SVQDYKAIR
+600 TVQDYKTIR

-615 ILATDMVNHG
+615 ILSTDMANHG

-654 TKYEEQQSLFD
+654 TKFEEQQSLFD

-715 NYNIPQ
+715 NYNIPN

-739 DIFPSLKFTM
+739 NIFPSLKYTM
-749 NNAKTNLKKWEKLA
+749 DNAKTNLKKWEKLA
-763 SKGRL
+763 AKGRK
-768 KGWTPEKTKQVNYK
+768 KGWTPDKTKQVNYK

-789 SISSLNENNN
+789 AINSVNEYNEK
-799 INIKSPMHKRKSGNV
+799 IFKRKSGNV
-814 NSLSHALQVKDAIK
+814 NSLSHALQVKEYGKD
-828 ENNKENQEKNE
+828 NNEQQEKNDD
-839 KKNKNAKNKVQRPNI
+839 KKNNKDGKNKIKKPNI
-854 ILKSKNHDKKVN
+854 IIKNKNHDKKVSVYK
-866 LHKFQKFK
+866 LQKYK

>member
-1 MSTKIENAPKLKED
+1 MQNKLIKEELNKQKEEENL
-15 EETKNNDTISSEE
+15 NNDLPSSEE
-28 ENSENGD
+28 ENSEKD
-35 GDQNDS
+35 DQEDS
-41 PKNNLAS
+41 PKMNLAS
-48 FVTTPY
+48 FITTPY

-66 FILSVSSTQQNLIN
+66 FILSVSTTQQNLIK

-86 KIISS
+86 KVISS
-91 HNLYTYE
+91 HNLYAYE
-98 FKEHEDTEDFK
+98 LKDQESSKDNEANEDFK

-122 PTNKKPTGKK
+122 PTKTNEKKGK
-132 SFLISSLDL
+132 SFLLSSNL
-141 KRPSALKYAI
+141 KRPTAFKY
-151 NIPIHNQIQ
+151 NIS
-160 KIEEEKNDEQSS
+160 KIEEEKSVIKEENIE
-172 DIINNEKIKD
+172 NE
-182 NPINIKKDNKDKNNK
+182 KDNKDDTNTKNNK
-197 MVLNTD
+197 NIED
-203 TNVKIKEIK
+203 KSSNVKIHKSKSKNDSSMNNNKITKSFQKLRNNRKSNNKLIK
-212 NKILN
+212 NDKSEFS
-217 KNNFETNKKNE
+217 KTQKTNKIVKP
-228 NKNNIKNKFNKHN
+228 
-241 NTQTVLRNVNKN
+241 T
-253 KKETFSKLEKSENS
+253 
-267 KIQKSAS
+267 
-274 KINKSTRNFSF
+274 
-285 RPEKKIKPL
+285 KKIKPF
-294 SPIRQLKKTTK
+294 SPIRNIKKTIF
-305 NIITEKNITNTE
+305 NV
-317 NNIAKSEK
+317 
-325 KSTKTESNICNTE
+325 
-338 KNINANDNI
+338 
-347 LTPKEETKACS
+347 LTPKNEKVEAKLIRATS
-358 HIKTHSSMDLSKS
+358 QSQSRERIKVEAPIQKGGKGVKS
-371 TQIETD
+371 
-377 NYKPSKSS
+377 
-385 KVLKTFN
+385 FN
-392 RLKSESFPVKSFNFL
+392 RLKTENIGGKNNVNSLNNL
-407 KDDDKLEESPLNKS
+407 KKEKPIDFEHISLNKS

-429 IENALIDINY
+429 LENALIDINY
-439 PPSRIL
+439 PPSRII

-475 GLYSDD
+475 GLYSDE

-496 NQYHK
+496 NQYYK

-528 EICQSLILDL
+528 EICQSLVLDL

-577 ENFHAST
+577 ENFHTSK
-584 LFKTIRNPDT
+584 LFRTIRNPET

-600 SVQDYKAIR
+600 SVQDYKTIR

-615 ILATDMVNHG
+615 ILSTDMANHG
-625 KIMTLIKSRIAI
+625 KIMTVIKSRIAI

-654 TKYEEQQSLFD
+654 TKFEEQQSLFD
-665 FLIHAADLAHN
+665 FLIHSADLAHN

-715 NYNIPQ
+715 NYNIPN

-734 FDCLV
+734 FDCLIN
-739 DIFPSLKFTM
+739 IFPSLKYTM
-749 NNAKTNLKKWEKLA
+749 DNAKTNLKKWEKLA
-763 SKGRL
+763 AKGRK

-789 SISSLNENNN
+789 AINSINEYNEK
-799 INIKSPMHKRKSGNV
+799 IFKRKSGNV
-814 NSLSHALQVKDAIK
+814 NSLSHALQVKEYGKDNSEPQEK
-828 ENNKENQEKNE
+828 TEDKKNNKDG
-839 KKNKNAKNKVQRPNI
+839 KNKIKKPNI
-854 ILKSKNHDKKVN
+854 IIKNKNHDKKVSVYK
-866 LHKFQKFK
+866 LQKYK